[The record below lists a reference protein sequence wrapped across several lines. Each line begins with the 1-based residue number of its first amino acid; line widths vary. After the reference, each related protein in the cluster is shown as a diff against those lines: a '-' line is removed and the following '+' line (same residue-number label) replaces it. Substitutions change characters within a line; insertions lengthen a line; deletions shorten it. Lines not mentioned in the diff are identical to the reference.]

1 MIIKNNIWNIFYLLS
16 IVAVLLLVTFL
27 YFNYKEI
34 NERHSTQIE
43 YYTQIVAK
51 SIEAD
56 FMQKDMLLSAV
67 GERLFREYKDS
78 SKEKIQEVF
87 NLLLKHNPYLISLG
101 LADVNG
107 QVLIASSNVEKKD
120 INFMQ
125 SDKTS
130 YDFKRSLSSE
140 YMVVSRTYYFEDIGE
155 WIIPLRKTIRDE
167 DGNILGVIVAG
178 MKNSKNSNYLD
189 TFDISQNKIVVI
201 LKGIDDKGDIYK
213 LYYSQQ
219 NSSHKDLYEKPVK
232 KELLA
237 QVQESFYSKYKYS
250 IKDLKKTPK
259 TVSLFI
265 ESALT
270 GYNIVG
276 LVYNEKYKLWISVV
290 GDAKEIREEFYKNSI
305 IHIVMSILTF
315 IVFFI
320 LFRSVVASERRK
332 DMELVH
338 QIQHDTLTNLANRIY
353 MYQNI
358 KNYKKSHN
366 DKYFIVYLDLDNFK
380 NINDKFGHTAGDAI
394 LIEVANRLNMFFTK
408 DEMIVRQGGDEF
420 IIFIGNIEKR
430 ELEIKIQ
437 DLISYISKIYHIKKR
452 DFRIG
457 ASIGIS
463 ECPRDAQNI
472 EELLSLADTAMYQA
486 KKVKNSYCFF
496 SEEMRSLNAYRADVE
511 HELRGAIEASELWM
525 AFQPQINADG
535 TLYGVEALIRWQNK
549 KLGFVPPDKF
559 IYVAEESGLMKELGE
574 FIISTSLREIKEIQ
588 KKLNI
593 SFNLSI
599 NISVVQLMEAD
610 FLLNLLKAIA
620 KENFDRSSLTL
631 EITESLSIESLD
643 DVLPILYDIQ
653 EHDIKISLDDFG
665 TGYSSLSILREL
677 PIDELKIDKS
687 FIDKI
692 LYDES
697 EKNLVESIINIGK
710 NFHMKTL
717 AEGVECIE
725 QIEALKKSKCDIF
738 QGYYYSKPLS
748 KEDLIKFLQKDKL

>member
-1 MIIKNNIWNIFYLLS
+1 MS
-16 IVAVLLLVTFL
+16 VVAISLLVAFL

-34 NERHSTQIE
+34 NERHSTQVE
-43 YYTQIVAK
+43 YYTQIVAN
-51 SIEAD
+51 SIEVD
-56 FMQKDMLLSAV
+56 FMQKEVLLSV
-67 GERLFREYKDS
+67 IGERVFREYKS
-78 SKEKIQEVF
+78 NSKAKIEELF
-87 NLLLKHNPYLISLG
+87 NLLLKHNPYLVSLG
-101 LADVNG
+101 LADASG

-130 YDFKRSLSSE
+130 YDFKRSLSSAH
-140 YMVVSRTYYFEDIGE
+140 MVVSRTYYFKDIGE
-155 WIIPLRKTIRDE
+155 WIIPLRKAIRDD

-189 TFDISQNKIVVI
+189 ALDLSQNKTVVV
-201 LKGIDDKGDIYK
+201 LKDFDNKGEMYR
-213 LYYSQQ
+213 LYYSKQD
-219 NSSHKDLYEKPVK
+219 SSHKELYEKPVD
-232 KELLA
+232 KELLSH
-237 QVQESFYSKYKYS
+237 VKENFYSKYGYS
-250 IKDLKKTPK
+250 IEELREAPK
-259 TVSLFI
+259 TVSLFVDNPLVGHNV
-265 ESALT
+265 A
-270 GYNIVG
+270 G
-276 LVYNEKYKLWISVV
+276 LVYNKKYKLWISVG
-290 GDAKEIREEFYKNSI
+290 GDAKEIKEEFFRESSL
-305 IHIVMSILTF
+305 HILMSILTF

-320 LFRSVVASERRK
+320 LFRSVVLSEKQK
-332 DMELVH
+332 DRELVY
-338 QIQHDTLTNLANRIY
+338 QVQHDTLTNLPNRIY
-353 MYQNI
+353 MYKNI
-358 KNYKKSHN
+358 KEYKELHN
-366 DKYFIVYLDLDNFK
+366 DKYFILYLDLDNFK

-394 LIEVANRLNMFFTK
+394 LIEVANRLNIFFNE
-408 DEMIVRQGGDEF
+408 DDMIVRQGGDEF
-420 IIFIGNIEKR
+420 IIFVGNIDKK

-452 DFRIG
+452 DFRVG
-457 ASIGIS
+457 VSIGIS
-463 ECPRDAQNI
+463 ECPKDAQNI

-486 KKVKNSYCFF
+486 KKIKNSYSFF
-496 SEEMRSLNAYRADVE
+496 TEEMRSLNAFRADVE
-511 HELRGAIEASELWM
+511 HELRGAIESCELWM
-525 AFQPQINADG
+525 AYQPQINADE
-535 TLYGVEALIRWQNK
+535 TLYGVEALVRWQNE

-574 FIISTSLREIKEIQ
+574 FIIQTSLREIGELQKE
-588 KKLNI
+588 LNL
-593 SFNLSI
+593 SFSLSI

-610 FLLNLLKAIA
+610 FLPNLLKIIA

-653 EHDIKISLDDFG
+653 EHDIQISLDDFG

-697 EKNLVESIINIGK
+697 EKILVESIINIGK

-725 QIEALKKSKCDIF
+725 QVNELKRSKCDIF

-748 KEDLIKFLQKDKL
+748 KEDLKKFLRKG